1 MAVRVVVISPSAIGS
16 STPVMVTV
24 WGVFQLAVVK
34 VRESVLSEFSVAS
47 LPVMATVTVSVG

>member
-1 MAVRVVVISPSAIGS
+1 MFLTVVVGFGACVTAGVGCSGGEGGGDIAVVS

-34 VRESVLSEFSVAS
+34 ERVLN
-47 LPVMATVTVSVG
+47 